1 MDTGAVVLARPTR
14 LDPDLIRLY
23 LDLGSPGVV
32 CPFIET
38 GEQAQLLVD
47 ACRYPPAGVRGYG
60 PRRAHGYGFDALEY
74 FELAND
80 SMVCIP
86 IIESERAVRNINEIV
101 AVDGIDGVSIG
112 PMDLSISLG
121 VFRQFEHPRYV
132 QAVEAIRA
140 ACTLHGKAMGTG
152 CYSLDHAVDCRNA
165 GDPLLLVLVDDQAL
179 RQGGSRTIVAL
190 R

>member
-1 MDTGAVVLARPTR
+1 MTRELDKARALKERLRSGELAVGAQIVLTDSTVVEILGRAGFDWLLIDTEHSAQTPQTVQAMLQAGVDTGAVVLARPTR

-86 IIESERAVRNINEIV
+86 IIESEKAVRNINEIV
-101 AVDGIDGVSIG
+101 RG
-112 PMDLSISLG
+112 
-121 VFRQFEHPRYV
+121 
-132 QAVEAIRA
+132 
-140 ACTLHGKAMGTG
+140 
-152 CYSLDHAVDCRNA
+152 
-165 GDPLLLVLVDDQAL
+165 
-179 RQGGSRTIVAL
+179 
-190 R
+190 

>member
-1 MDTGAVVLARPTR
+1 M
-14 LDPDLIRLY
+14 
-23 LDLGSPGVV
+23 
-32 CPFIET
+32 
-38 GEQAQLLVD
+38 D

-86 IIESERAVRNINEIV
+86 IIESEKAVRNINEIV

-152 CYSLDHAVDCRNA
+152 CYSLDHAVDCRNE

-179 RQGGSRTIVAL
+179 RQGAVATIAAL